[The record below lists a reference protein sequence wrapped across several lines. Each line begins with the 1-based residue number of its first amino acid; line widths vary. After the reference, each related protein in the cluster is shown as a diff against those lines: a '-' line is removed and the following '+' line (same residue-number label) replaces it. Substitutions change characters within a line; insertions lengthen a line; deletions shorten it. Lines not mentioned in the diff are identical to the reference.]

1 METTEKTRNDQPLRD
16 RLLEEQLRHC
26 LEEGWPEFVTDIKEE
41 TRLT

>member
-26 LEEGWPEFVTDIKEE
+26 LEEGRPEFVTDIKEE